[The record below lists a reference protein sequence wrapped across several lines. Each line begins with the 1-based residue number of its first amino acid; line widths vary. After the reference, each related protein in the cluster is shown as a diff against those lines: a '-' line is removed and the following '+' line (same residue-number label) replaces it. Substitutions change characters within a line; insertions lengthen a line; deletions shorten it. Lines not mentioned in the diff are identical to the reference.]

1 MESWPP
7 KNGESS
13 TTPQSTDVVT
23 KGQTSSE
30 EPSNRVIM
38 LLGLDPNTTTGMI
51 SKAFREHG
59 LQVTVDYQRDDTIGY
74 VQLYLDIAKEVAER
88 IMSNGGL
95 RIGTDVAVL
104 RALEGMEDLMYWSV
118 YAGAHIVTA
127 RSSPGSCK
135 TSGKVRYQRR
145 NNRQNPYQIMELE
158 DGVDTL
164 SSSSKYIRQNHQ
176 RMAKPP
182 RRRKKKSDK
191 TLNKSA
197 LKKTKASTKKRLSFM
212 ETEESTANTT
222 PSFDALDDP
231 PFDTPSF
238 GSPPF
243 DTSPLDVVLKNT
255 LTSPA
260 HNFIN
265 NDNIINNNHH
275 HHHHNHHNHHN
286 NINKSNNK
294 NGIGEIHL
302 PENNQLSNQL
312 STKLSKFKISTN
324 TINTINTIEHG
335 LNSSLSLSLSS
346 FSVSNQIYQTRD
358 EGETKSYNRG
368 SLVQLPLCQEVFL
381 RNKDES
387 DEVEERLKN
396 LHLNTSIM

>member
-1 MESWPP
+1 MENWPP
-7 KNGESS
+7 QNGESS

-30 EPSNRVIM
+30 QPSNRVIM

-74 VQLYLDIAKEVAER
+74 VQLYLDIAKEVSER

-104 RALEGMEDLMYWSV
+104 RALE
-118 YAGAHIVTA
+118 VTA
-127 RSSPGSCK
+127 RSSPGNCK

-176 RMAKPP
+176 RMAKPQ

-197 LKKTKASTKKRLSFM
+197 LKKTKASTKKRLSFI
-212 ETEESTANTT
+212 ENEESTANTT
-222 PSFDALDDP
+222 PSFDTLDDHS
-231 PFDTPSF
+231 FDTPSF
-238 GSPPF
+238 GTPPF
-243 DTSPLDVVLKNT
+243 DTSPFDV
-255 LTSPA
+255 
-260 HNFIN
+260 
-265 NDNIINNNHH
+265 D
-275 HHHHNHHNHHN
+275 
-286 NINKSNNK
+286 
-294 NGIGEIHL
+294 
-302 PENNQLSNQL
+302 
-312 STKLSKFKISTN
+312 
-324 TINTINTIEHG
+324 
-335 LNSSLSLSLSS
+335 
-346 FSVSNQIYQTRD
+346 
-358 EGETKSYNRG
+358 
-368 SLVQLPLCQEVFL
+368 
-381 RNKDES
+381 
-387 DEVEERLKN
+387 
-396 LHLNTSIM
+396 